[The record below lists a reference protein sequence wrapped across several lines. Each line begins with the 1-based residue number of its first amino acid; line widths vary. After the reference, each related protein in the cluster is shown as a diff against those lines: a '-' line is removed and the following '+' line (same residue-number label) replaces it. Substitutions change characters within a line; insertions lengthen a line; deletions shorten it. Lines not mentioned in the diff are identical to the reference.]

1 MHASKINAYIGIG
14 ISFDDLIYIFSYI
27 YMHKQFI
34 DIVQKSISLSL
45 SLSHSAKL
53 QICQIKKYYT
63 HIYLGLCV

>member
-1 MHASKINAYIGIG
+1 MHASKINAYMGIG

-27 YMHKQFI
+27 YMYKQFI
-34 DIVQKSISLSL
+34 DIVQKSISL